1 MISQSRELL
10 LRWASSVPSPT
21 RAEVQ
26 KQHRLVTAA
35 AVLWTVGVLWLFR
48 EVRGGPR
55 PLWLVVVTSLGA
67 VALAIVALLVAV
79 RRGHSMLGPAKP
91 VLVSVVIGVP
101 LLLITCK
108 VAATAC
114 ANGMADPWVGR
125 SGTRCMIVALLDGS
139 GPFFAILWMRRRSV
153 LEQAHWTGASIGLA
167 AGAIAW
173 ALNELRCRPAGVL
186 QVAYLPH
193 FLLGH
198 VMPLVVFI
206 GLGVVLAHWLSP
218 SWPITNISR

>member
-1 MISQSRELL
+1 M
-10 LRWASSVPSPT
+10 
-21 RAEVQ
+21 
-26 KQHRLVTAA
+26 
-35 AVLWTVGVLWLFR
+35 GVLWVFR

-55 PLWLVVVTSLGA
+55 PIWLAAVTSLGA

-79 RRGHSMLGPAKP
+79 RRGHSMLGRAKP

-101 LLLITCK
+101 LLLITWK

-114 ANGMADPWVGR
+114 AHGTVAAWVGR
-125 SGTRCMIVALLDGS
+125 SGTRCMIVALLDGA
-139 GPFFAILWMRRRSV
+139 GPFVAILWLRRRSV
-153 LEQAHWTGASIGLA
+153 LEQARWTGASIGLA

-198 VMPLVVFI
+198 VMPLVMFI
-206 GLGVVLAHWLSP
+206 GLGVVLARWLSP
-218 SWPITNISR
+218 SWSIANIGRPNRSQSD